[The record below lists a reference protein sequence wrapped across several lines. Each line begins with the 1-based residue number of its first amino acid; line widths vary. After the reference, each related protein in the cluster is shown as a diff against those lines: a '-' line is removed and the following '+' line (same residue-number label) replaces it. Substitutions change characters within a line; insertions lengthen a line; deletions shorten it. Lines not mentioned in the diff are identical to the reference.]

1 MFRFQILIIF
11 SFFLNSVCFGQNKI
25 EAEKAYNELI
35 KQKDDTS
42 KVNSLIKLSYEL
54 NNNDFVNSVKYA
66 KQAIQLSQKLKYNKG
81 IYTSYS
87 ALADAYWFHTDYI
100 NAQTFYFKSYKYCDS
115 INDKSGIA
123 LALYNIGWTLCVQQ
137 NSVKDS
143 KYLYRSYQ
151 LYKELNDTTGILRVL
166 NALGSYFQKRY
177 TIRQTQ
183 NLFDSSF
190 IYYSKGLEIASI
202 KNLKKQIAV
211 YSVNL
216 GDLHIQKKEYIKAY
230 NFTVICKDIYL
241 TLGDSSSYM
250 QCEINLAICNLHLN
264 KVKEAKALYFMCSRY
279 FKNHDLRDMYA
290 KANYGLAQCFYEE
303 KEYKKA
309 YDYYNDFITLQDKI
323 DVETYDAN
331 LANLKGS
338 YNLEKSEANVEKL
351 TQANEIQQLKNKKNI
366 YLIFGLIAIAAIVV
380 AVAGLLFRQNKQKQL
395 TNIQLKEQNT
405 IIAEK
410 KQEIDNSIQYARG
423 IQQAIL
429 PNFEDLKNQFNQ
441 SFIYYKPKD
450 VVSGDFYWFAKS
462 ENDFYCI
469 VADCTGHGVPGALM
483 SIIGIDKVVQAVF
496 EKKITSPSAILSY
509 LNIEI
514 KRVLKQHSDESKQKD
529 GMDIAIL
536 KFNTISNTAEFSG
549 ANRPLYL
556 VRNNELI
563 EYKADKVAIAGFTE
577 DNQAFKTTTIQLEKN
592 DSLYLFTDGYAD
604 QFGGV
609 EGKKFMS
616 KNLKLLFMTICN
628 LTSNEQYKA
637 IDENFSS
644 WKNVNEQVD
653 DVLII
658 GIKI

>member
-1 MFRFQILIIF
+1 MFKFQIIIIF
-11 SFFLNSVCFGQNKI
+11 LFFLKSIYFGQNNI
-25 EAEKAYNELI
+25 ETERIYNEI
-35 KQKDDTS
+35 NKQKNDTT
-42 KVNSLIKLSYEL
+42 KVNALINLSLSL
-54 NNNDFVNSVKYA
+54 NNNDFNNSVKCA
-66 KQAIQLSQKLKYNKG
+66 KQAIQLAQTLKYNKG

-100 NAQTFYFKSYKYCDS
+100 NAQTFYFKSYKFCDS

-143 KYLYRSYQ
+143 KYLYKSYQ
-151 LYKELNDTTGILRVL
+151 IYKDLNDTIGILRVY

-177 TIRQTQ
+177 HINQSQ

-202 KNLKKQIAV
+202 KNIKKQIAV

-216 GDLHIQKKEYIKAY
+216 GDLHIQKKEYLKAY

-241 TLGDSSSYM
+241 SIGDSSSYM
-250 QCEINLAICNLHLN
+250 QCEINLATCYLGL
-264 KVKEAKALYFMCSRY
+264 KRVKEAEAGYNLSAKY
-279 FKNHDLRDMYA
+279 FKNHDFKDMYA
-290 KANYGLAQCFYEE
+290 KANYGLAKCYYEE
-303 KEYKKA
+303 KKYKKA
-309 YDYYNDFITLQDKI
+309 YDYFNDFLQLQEKI
-323 DVETYDAN
+323 DLETYDAN
-331 LANLKGS
+331 LANLQGS

-351 TQANEIQQLKNKKNI
+351 KQTNEIQQLKNKKNI
-366 YLIFGLIAIAAIVV
+366 YLIFALLAIAVIVV
-380 AVAGLLFRQNKQKQL
+380 TVAGLLYRQNKQKQL

-423 IQQAIL
+423 IQQAVL
-429 PNFEDLKNQFNQ
+429 PSFEDLKNNFDQ

-469 VADCTGHGVPGALM
+469 VSDCTGHGVPGAFM
-483 SIIGIDKVVQAVF
+483 SIIGMDKIVQAVF
-496 EKKITSPSAILSY
+496 EKKITEPGEILSY

-514 KRVLKQHSDESKQKD
+514 KRVLKQHSDASKQKD
-529 GMDIAIL
+529 GMDIALL
-536 KFNTISNTAEFSG
+536 KFNTITNKVEYSA

-577 DNQAFKTTTIQLEKN
+577 DNQVFKTTNIQLEKN
-592 DSLYLFTDGYAD
+592 DSLYLFTDGFAD
-604 QFGGV
+604 QFGGE

-616 KNLKLLFMTICN
+616 KNLKLLFISICN
-628 LTSNEQYKA
+628 LNSNDQYKA
-637 IDENFSS
+637 IDNTFLS
-644 WKNVNEQVD
+644 WKNTNEQVD